1 MAHLLYIVPQ
11 RWSLV
16 CMEANNKL
24 GPFMMVASI
33 ISFVSILFC
42 SAHCK
47 LKMVVLHASYNKW
60 AKSYEEDVNSMKSNV
75 VLHAKEI
82 GMDMQD
88 ASHTPTGS
96 APGTIT

>member
-1 MAHLLYIVPQ
+1 
-11 RWSLV
+11 
-16 CMEANNKL
+16 
-24 GPFMMVASI
+24 MMVASI
-33 ISFVSILFC
+33 ISFVSIPFC
-42 SAHCK
+42 SAHRK
-47 LKMVVLHASYNKW
+47 LKMVVLHASYNKCR

-96 APGTIT
+96 APGTTTYPTLALA